1 MCQPSICVRRLNFK
15 HYFLTTGNGLYTL
28 WGTVA
33 EISVVGTPY
42 IMLAQEVY
50 NFHIVSNVLF

>member
-1 MCQPSICVRRLNFK
+1 MPTFYMCKAFEFK

-28 WGTVA
+28 WGSVA

>member
-1 MCQPSICVRRLNFK
+1 MCKAFEFK